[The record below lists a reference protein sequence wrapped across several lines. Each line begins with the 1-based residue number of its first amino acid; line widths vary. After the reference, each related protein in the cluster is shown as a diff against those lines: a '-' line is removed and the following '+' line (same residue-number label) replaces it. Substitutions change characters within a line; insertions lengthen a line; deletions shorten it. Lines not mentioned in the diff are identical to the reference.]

1 METLDPETNRLYSR
15 AADVHPSHWE
25 RLAARDP
32 EETARAAGAEWR
44 GGVLRL
50 PMLGAVLEVDPGAR
64 TLRRPG
70 GAGGPVGYQRA
81 LVALAY
87 LGGAVEAPVK
97 GEWVRPRDLPGGDAF
112 FRGPHSVGLPRLVS
126 AFGPSPG
133 DLVRAAERLGGRPVP
148 EGDAGVEIPALP
160 RVPVRVLVWGAS
172 EEFAASATLLTDA
185 RAHLH
190 LALDVMWALTNVVIS
205 DLVEAAR

>member
-15 AADVHPSHWE
+15 AEDVHPSHWE

-32 EETARAAGAEWR
+32 REAARAAGAEWC
-44 GGVLRL
+44 GGVFRL
-50 PMLGAVLEVDPGAR
+50 PMLGAVLEVDLGAR
-64 TLRRPG
+64 AIRP
-70 GAGGPVGYQRA
+70 AVGYQRA

-97 GEWVRPRDLPGGDAF
+97 GEWVRPRDMPGGDAF
-112 FRGPHSVGLPRLVS
+112 FRGPHSVGLPRLVRV
-126 AFGPSPG
+126 FGPRPG
-133 DLVRAAERLGGRPVP
+133 ALVRAAERLGGRPVA
-148 EGDAGVEIPALP
+148 EGDAGAEIPALP

-172 EEFAASATLLTDA
+172 EEFGASATLLTDA

-190 LALDVMWALTNVVIS
+190 LALDVLWALTNVVIS